1 MFTPYTFGGCKYTD
15 NILIINNFINN
26 FVFLSVQVIPENA
39 CIPNFIDYR

>member
-1 MFTPYTFGGCKYTD
+1 MFPSQYFWGCKYTD

-39 CIPNFIDYR
+39 CISNFIDYR